1 MRQMHEE
8 GEKHFGRINPSRT
21 LSDDGFAF
29 WKGWRPDAV
38 KDDYR
43 FHKDKLIGQPV
54 THPSGDAAH
63 ISSVGSKVLIATHP
77 STGTTFRVPEDQ
89 VEPLIAAASAP
100 TAYAQGGGAGGGEY
114 RLEMQHKGG
123 YAEGGSA
130 PAAPAGPKGPM
141 LHVGPI
147 HSAVAGRTD
156 HLPMHVPSGSYVLP
170 ADIVSAHGEGN
181 SMAGYKVM
189 RRVFGGTPYAGKK
202 EPYGHSG
209 GPYSKGAAPYDQGD
223 GPYGAKLGHAKGG
236 KTDGVPIIAAGGEM
250 VLSPE
255 QVRRVGGGDLDM
267 GHRVLDEFVK
277 RSRKELI
284 KTLVKLPGPRK
295 D

>member
-1 MRQMHEE
+1 MV
-8 GEKHFGRINPSRT
+8 
-21 LSDDGFAF
+21 
-29 WKGWRPDAV
+29 V
-38 KDDYR
+38 K
-43 FHKDKLIGQPV
+43 
-54 THPSGDAAH
+54 
-63 ISSVGSKVLIATHP
+63 
-77 STGTTFRVPEDQ
+77 
-89 VEPLIAAASAP
+89 
-100 TAYAQGGGAGGGEY
+100 AYQAGGAGGGEY
-114 RLEMQHKGG
+114 RLEMQHKGH
-123 YAEGGSA
+123 AEGGSA

-223 GPYGAKLGHAKGG
+223 GPYGAKLAAGGFAVREVKTGKIVVDNEGRGCTREHLTDLLMPSWRGDECAGRPHTYEIVELKSRGAGG
-236 KTDGVPIIAAGGEM
+236 KTDGVPIIAAGGEY

-255 QVRRVGGGDLDM
+255 QVRRVGGGDLDA
-267 GHRVLDEFVK
+267 GHKVLDEFVK

-284 KTLVKLPGPRK
+284 KTLVKLPGPRR